1 MKIAITCLF
10 FLVLLGSCRN
20 EPDNFNRDPE
30 SGFDGTG
37 YIPIYASDEEIHKI
51 EVLDARPLKS
61 PGKIYKLG
69 TWLFVNE
76 AGKGIHLINNANPRE
91 PVNAGFISI
100 PGNYDMA
107 AKGNFLYAD
116 NLADLVVLDI
126 SNPENV
132 SVSKRVEGAIP
143 VQSFP
148 QEQNVFFECVDVKKG
163 NVVGWEKVSM
173 SKAPGCRR

>member
-1 MKIAITCLF
+1 MNSIYTLF
-10 FLVLLGSCRN
+10 LIVFGLAACTFHDRSEWNPR
-20 EPDNFNRDPE
+20 
-30 SGFDGTG
+30 FDGTA
-37 YIPIYASDEEIHKI
+37 YHPVYMSEE
-51 EVLDARPLKS
+51 EVENISFRTGEPLVD
-61 PGKIYKLG
+61 PGKIYLLEPF
-69 TWLFVNE
+69 LFINE
-76 AGKGIHLINNANPRE
+76 KGRGIHIIDNSDPSKPENIS
-91 PVNAGFISI
+91 FISI